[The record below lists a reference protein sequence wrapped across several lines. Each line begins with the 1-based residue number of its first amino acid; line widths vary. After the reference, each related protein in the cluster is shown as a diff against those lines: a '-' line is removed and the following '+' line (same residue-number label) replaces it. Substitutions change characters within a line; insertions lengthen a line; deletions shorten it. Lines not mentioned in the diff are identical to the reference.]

1 MIPST
6 AGYRQLDPHTLL
18 AGNITTTLENSLA
31 ASHKVNACHQTNNFP
46 ARCLP
51 LKREH
56 IVYRESYAH
65 KDQQQTGN
73 SPNVLEQVDGWTD
86 KLSYGQSVEYYPALA
101 NYGHTTISKTC

>member
-6 AGYRQLDPHTLL
+6 AGYGQLDPHMLL

-56 IVYRESYAH
+56 IVYMRAMHTKTSSKRETAQMFLNRWM
-65 KDQQQTGN
+65 DGQTN
-73 SPNVLEQVDGWTD
+73 CRMDRVWN
-86 KLSYGQSVEYYPALA
+86 
-101 NYGHTTISKTC
+101 TTQH